1 MELKMCNLKLL
12 SVGLILCSVFCA
24 NAEAK
29 LYKWVDDNG
38 TTHYGETIPPEY
50 ASKDA
55 TQLNSKGFVEKR
67 IEKLTPEERHAKQE
81 GETKKY
87 ADQQAALETKRRDIA
102 LLSTFSNEKEIDDAR
117 KRGTQQVEAR
127 IDSVKTML
135 DSAQGTLAFHL
146 KEKDDLTRQNK
157 KIDPTLTEDIVEDQ
171 AKVDKLQMEQ
181 AQNEKE
187 LASVKARFDA
197 DKLRYREL
205 KGAGP
210 GNPAKK

>member
-1 MELKMCNLKLL
+1 MRKLKLL
-12 SVGLILCSVFCA
+12 SVGLLLCGVFCA
-24 NAEAK
+24 NAQAK

-50 ASKDA
+50 ADKDA
-55 TQLNSKGFVEKR
+55 TQLNDKGFVEKR
-67 IEKLTPEERHAKQE
+67 IEKLTPEEKHAKQ
-81 GETKKY
+81 GEESKKN
-87 ADQQAALETKRRDIA
+87 AEQQAALESKRRDTA

-117 KRGTQQVEAR
+117 KRSTLQVEAR

-135 DSAQGTLAFHL
+135 DSAQATLAGHL

-157 KIDPTLTEDIVEDQ
+157 KIDPTLTDDIAEDQ

-187 LASVKARFDA
+187 LATVKAKFDA

-205 KGAGP
+205 KGASP
-210 GNPAKK
+210 TNPPKN

>member
-1 MELKMCNLKLL
+1 MRNFKLL
-12 SVGLILCSVFCA
+12 SMGLMLCSALCT

-50 ASKDA
+50 ANKDA
-55 TQLNSKGFVEKR
+55 TQLNDKGFVEKR
-67 IEKLTPEERHAKQE
+67 IEKLTPEEKHAKQE
-81 GETKKY
+81 DEAKKN
-87 ADQQAALETKRRDIA
+87 ANQQASIESKRRDTA

-117 KRGTQQVEAR
+117 KRSTQQVEAR

-135 DSAQGTLAFHL
+135 DSAQGALAGHF
-146 KEKDDLTRQNK
+146 KEKEDLTRQNK
-157 KIDPTLTEDIVEDQ
+157 KIDPTLIEDIAEDQ
-171 AKVDKLQMEQ
+171 AKVEKLQTEQ

-187 LASVKARFDA
+187 LATVKARFDA

-205 KGAGP
+205 KSASPTNP
-210 GNPAKK
+210 GKN

>member
-1 MELKMCNLKLL
+1 MRKLKLL
-12 SVGLILCSVFCA
+12 SVGLVLCSVFCA
-24 NAEAK
+24 NAQAK

-50 ASKDA
+50 ADKDA
-55 TQLNSKGFVEKR
+55 TQLNDKGFVEKR
-67 IEKLTPEERHAKQE
+67 IEKLTPEEKHAKQ
-81 GETKKY
+81 GEDAKKN
-87 ADQQAALETKRRDIA
+87 AEQQATLESKRRDTA

-117 KRGTQQVEAR
+117 KRSTLQVEAR

-135 DSAQGTLAFHL
+135 DSAQATLAGHL

-157 KIDPTLTEDIVEDQ
+157 KIDPTLTDDIAEDQ

-187 LASVKARFDA
+187 LATVKAKFDA

-205 KGAGP
+205 KGASP
-210 GNPAKK
+210 ANPPKN

>member
-1 MELKMCNLKLL
+1 MRKLKLL
-12 SVGLILCSVFCA
+12 SVGLVLCSVFCA
-24 NAEAK
+24 NAQAK

-50 ASKDA
+50 ADKDA
-55 TQLNSKGFVEKR
+55 TQLNDKGFVEKR
-67 IEKLTPEERHAKQE
+67 IEKLTPEEKHAKQ
-81 GETKKY
+81 GEDAKKN
-87 ADQQAALETKRRDIA
+87 AEQQATLESKRRDTA

-117 KRGTQQVEAR
+117 KRSTLQVEAR

-135 DSAQGTLAFHL
+135 DSAQATLAGHL

-157 KIDPTLTEDIVEDQ
+157 KIDPTLTDDIAEDQ

-187 LASVKARFDA
+187 LATVKAKFDA

-205 KGAGP
+205 KGASP
-210 GNPAKK
+210 TNPPKN